1 MLVLLASYATHR
13 IGLFALFGPFV
24 LGLATP
30 EGPPLGT
37 AITKKIDSFV
47 NWVLMPTFVTTCA
60 MRVDL
65 RDFMNWR
72 EKMNGGIGTLP
83 PLCSNMQRRGRN
95 GWILF
100 GKRCHGMP
108 DNVFS
113 LAMVCI
119 ILNATAMS
127 MLLTH
132 LYDPMKRY
140 ASNYDDIY
148 TLALTKFTS
157 LIVLPFHK
165 KWSYD
170 GNCVE
175 IEDETLRELNFRVM
189 ERAPCSVALF
199 FAKRIT
205 KNPNVR
211 LTVVR
216 FLALSVELNTKDW
229 QGMLDT
235 EILNDIKEKKKVG
248 EAYLNYIE
256 KSVKDGP
263 DTALCSEYPELWVL
277 EDLLAS
283 IDDVGKASV
292 FIMQQQ
298 RREQTRM
305 LE

>member
-1 MLVLLASYATHR
+1 
-13 IGLFALFGPFV
+13 
-24 LGLATP
+24 
-30 EGPPLGT
+30 
-37 AITKKIDSFV
+37 
-47 NWVLMPTFVTTCA
+47 
-60 MRVDL
+60 
-65 RDFMNWR
+65 
-72 EKMNGGIGTLP
+72 
-83 PLCSNMQRRGRN
+83 
-95 GWILF
+95 
-100 GKRCHGMP
+100 MP

-170 GNCVE
+170 GNCIE

-189 ERAPCSVALF
+189 ERAPCS
-199 FAKRIT
+199 RIT

-235 EILNDIKEKKKVG
+235 EILNDIEEKKK
-248 EAYLNYIE
+248 
-256 KSVKDGP
+256 
-263 DTALCSEYPELWVL
+263 CSEYPELWVL